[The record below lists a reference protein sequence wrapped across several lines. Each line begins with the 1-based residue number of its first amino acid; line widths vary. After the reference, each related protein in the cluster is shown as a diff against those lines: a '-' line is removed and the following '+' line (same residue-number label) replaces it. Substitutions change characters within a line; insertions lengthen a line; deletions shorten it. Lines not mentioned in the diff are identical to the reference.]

1 MKTIAVLD
9 QQTIDKIAAGEVV
22 ERPASVVK
30 ELVENSIDAGASA
43 VTVEIEN
50 GGITFIRITDNGSG
64 ITREQVPLAFLRH
77 ATSKIRE
84 ISDLEQ
90 ISSLGFRGEA
100 LSSIAAVSQVELI
113 TKTAEDLTGVRY
125 VIEGG
130 REKGMEEVG
139 APEGTT
145 FLIRNL
151 FFNTPARA
159 KFLKSP
165 VTEAG
170 YISSFIEQLALSH
183 PEISFKYI
191 QNRQTKLHTSGNNN
205 RKEVIYQGLW

>member
-1 MKTIAVLD
+1 M
-9 QQTIDKIAAGEVV
+9 
-22 ERPASVVK
+22 
-30 ELVENSIDAGASA
+30 
-43 VTVEIEN
+43 
-50 GGITFIRITDNGSG
+50 
-64 ITREQVPLAFLRH
+64 
-77 ATSKIRE
+77 
-84 ISDLEQ
+84 
-90 ISSLGFRGEA
+90 
-100 LSSIAAVSQVELI
+100 ELI

-205 RKEVIYQGLW
+205 RKEVIYQVYGREITRELLPVSYEDAYVAIEGFAAKPSVCRGNRNFENYYINGRYVKSRLLMKAIEDGYKPYMMQHKYPFTSLYILSLIHI